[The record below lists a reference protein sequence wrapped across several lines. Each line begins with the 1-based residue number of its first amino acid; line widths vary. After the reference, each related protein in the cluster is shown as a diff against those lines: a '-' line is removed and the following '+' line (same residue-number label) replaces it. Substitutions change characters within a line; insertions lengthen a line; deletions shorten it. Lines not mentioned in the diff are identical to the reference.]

1 MLLRLLQIV
10 DSSFP
15 NGSFSHSFGL
25 ETALSEAR
33 IRSAADLFDWLVDY
47 ARGGIAGTDGPG
59 VYWAYHYATELL
71 QGEGKRIPGGERDE
85 RGGVQGLD
93 GERGERDHAE
103 EHSLG
108 AELLAR
114 ITDLDERLTL
124 SRLAS
129 ESRQGSI
136 KIGKRYLRL
145 VRELY
150 PESGLNRYE
159 QLVRTGVCYGQAS
172 VVHGWVC
179 AFWQL
184 PVEEAVSSYVYA
196 ALNSLVQ
203 NALRAMSL
211 GQTDAQLV
219 LQRLIPVA
227 TAVAQEVVSTPP
239 LPEDFWTCTLAQE
252 IQAMRHQF
260 LYTRL
265 FMS

>member
-47 ARGGIAGTDGPG
+47 ARGGIAGMDGPG

-71 QGEGKRIPGGERDE
+71 QGEGRRS
-85 RGGVQGLD
+85 LD
-93 GERGERDHAE
+93 GERDHAD

>member
-1 MLLRLLQIV
+1 MTLLRLLQIV

-25 ETALSEAR
+25 ETALSEQR
-33 IRSAADLFDWLVDY
+33 IRSAGDLFDWLEEY
-47 ARGGIAGTDGPG
+47 AHGGMAGMDGPG
-59 VYWAYHYATELL
+59 VYWAYQYATEWL
-71 QGEGKRIPGGERDE
+71 QGEQKGS
-85 RGGVQGLD
+85 
-93 GERGERDHAE
+93 AE
-103 EHSLG
+103 SRSD

-114 ITDLDERLTL
+114 IIDLDERLTL

-129 ESRQGSI
+129 ESREGSS

-150 PESGLNRYE
+150 PESGLHRYE
-159 QLVRTGVCYGQAS
+159 QLIRTGGCYGQAS

-184 PVEEAVSSYVYA
+184 PVEEAVSSFIYA
-196 ALNSLVQ
+196 TLNSLVQ

-211 GQTDAQLV
+211 GQTDGQLV

-227 TAVAQEVVSTPP
+227 EELAHEIVSAPP
-239 LPEDFWTCTLAQE
+239 PPEEFWTCTLAQE